1 MLKKYNNANPY
12 FSMLPAEVKKILINK
27 FSDLLSSDLT
37 ELAHLDNFELPE
49 GENLFNEQNVE
60 SVENPDENI
69 DIENFREI
77 SEDINQLET
86 EKVTKNKDPIIA
98 SDSDESDDDELP
110 DLRSGKRRVR
120 FAE

>member
-1 MLKKYNNANPY
+1 
-12 FSMLPAEVKKILINK
+12 MLPAEVKKILINK